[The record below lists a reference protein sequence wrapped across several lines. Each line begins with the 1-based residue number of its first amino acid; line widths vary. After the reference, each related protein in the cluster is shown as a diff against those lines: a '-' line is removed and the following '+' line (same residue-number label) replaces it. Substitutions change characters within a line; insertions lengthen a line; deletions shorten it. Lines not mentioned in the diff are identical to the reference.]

1 MTVSCPRLLGSSAV
15 QLKLTQSHLI
25 PVLPKDSPPLS
36 RPPPS
41 RTTTREH
48 QQPTS
53 PSPRSLHADSV
64 SLLTLSE
71 RHQQYSASLRQQQQ
85 RLYQDMMSRGA
96 SDDMDQESPS
106 EQRMHQP
113 RELRHEQQ
121 QQQSSQPRYQQ
132 RPPSAPELR
141 LAREAPWNVGLSHGA
156 SSFAPEYLR
165 RSNWYEHVLE
175 PNPAPPPERIPHQ
188 APPYPPHLQIKQVRR
203 QLPSNEILPDDPT
216 TLAALA
222 ALHHQQAIDNLRLKE
237 RQVLEQKQQDERHTQ
252 QELNCIREFARRRS
266 QPREAEEQPD
276 GAGSADVSES
286 SGDNSPLQ
294 ENPEQESIAHYELV
308 VRQQPQ
314 RARMSGYNH
323 KDRRP
328 VDPPPID
335 GQIEQTCDLG
345 PPVLHSYGHQY
356 SSGSDAFLPHN
367 LSYASSSADL
377 PPRVPEPEPQQ
388 QQQQQQEQQQE
399 QRQQQQQYQTFRQ
412 QEQQHASPTESSP
425 HTERRT
431 SDSFFGDS
439 SVASASV
446 GGPSP
451 TDLRRPSSSDL
462 HAPSSIDLQPPS
474 PTGSHQSTGD
484 AYLPPLSFP
493 ILLGSLV
500 SACHILRGEDGVKGL
515 YFVFPNIGLRTSG
528 RFRLKF
534 SLFIIETFDKAGNS
548 NSPPSS
554 AGAPNSATTKSPYPT
569 PSHTSRAS
577 VFSNPFQVYSPKRFP
592 GMAASTALSRL
603 FAQQGIRI
611 HLRDNAHTQRA
622 KEFAERKALARRKS
636 DGSII

>member
-1 MTVSCPRLLGSSAV
+1 
-15 QLKLTQSHLI
+15 
-25 PVLPKDSPPLS
+25 
-36 RPPPS
+36 
-41 RTTTREH
+41 
-48 QQPTS
+48 
-53 PSPRSLHADSV
+53 
-64 SLLTLSE
+64 
-71 RHQQYSASLRQQQQ
+71 
-85 RLYQDMMSRGA
+85 MSRRA
-96 SDDMDQESPS
+96 SDDMDSDSPS
-106 EQRMHQP
+106 EQQMHQP
-113 RELRHEQQ
+113 REVRYEQQ
-121 QQQSSQPRYQQ
+121 QQQSQPRYQQ

-141 LAREAPWNVGLSHGA
+141 LAREAPWDDVGSSHGA
-156 SSFAPEYLR
+156 SSFVPEYLR
-165 RSNWYEHVLE
+165 RRHWYEHVLEHVRE
-175 PNPAPPPERIPHQ
+175 PNPAPPPERISHQQ
-188 APPYPPHLQIKQVRR
+188 APPYPPHLQIKQLR
-203 QLPSNEILPDDPT
+203 QQSPSNAILPDDPT
-216 TLAALA
+216 TLTALA
-222 ALHHQQAIDNLRLKE
+222 ALRHQQSIDNHRLKE

-252 QELNCIREFARRRS
+252 QQLDCIREIARRRS

-276 GAGSADVSES
+276 GEGSADVSES

-294 ENPEQESIAHYELV
+294 EHPEHESIAHYELV

-328 VDPPPID
+328 VDPSPIVQLMARNSEGRQVEISYPACPFLIVHVSLWSAD

-356 SSGSDAFLPHN
+356 GSGSDAFLPHS
-367 LSYASSSADL
+367 LSYAPSSADL

-388 QQQQQQEQQQE
+388 QQQQQHQH
-399 QRQQQQQYQTFRQ
+399 FRQ
-412 QEQQHASPTESSP
+412 QEQQHTSPTESSP

-451 TDLRRPSSSDL
+451 TDLRGPSSSDL
-462 HAPSSIDLQPPS
+462 HAPSSTDLQPPS
-474 PTGSHQSTGD
+474 PTGSYQSTGD
-484 AYLPPLSFP
+484 AYPPPPSYP

-500 SACHILRGEDGVKGL
+500 SACHILRGEDGIKGL
-515 YFVFPNIGLRTSG
+515 YFVFPNIGMRASG
-528 RFRLKF
+528 RFCLKF
-534 SLFIIETFDKAGNS
+534 SLFIIETFDKAGN
-548 NSPPSS
+548 NPPSS
-554 AGAPNSATTKSPYPT
+554 AGGPNSATTTSPYPT
-569 PSHTSRAS
+569 SSHRSRAS

-622 KEFAERKALARRKS
+622 KESAERKALALARQEERC
-636 DGSII
+636 